1 MDYESNKSYIDVRSA
16 SMSIASM
23 VMGIVGLVMSCCVYP
38 AIIFGSLAII
48 FALLS
53 RGGEMTTNGY
63 AKAGL
68 ILGIIGIVCGILF
81 MIYALFTV
89 SVQFGGFEG
98 YLHYVEELMEEMGYP
113 DYSDPYDLYNT
124 L

>member
-1 MDYESNKSYIDVRSA
+1 MYESNKSYIDVRSA

-23 VMGIVGLVMSCCVYP
+23 ILGILGLIMSCCIYP

-53 RGGEMTTNGY
+53 RGGEMNTIGY

-68 ILGIIGIVCGILF
+68 ILGIIGIVFGIL
-81 MIYALFTV
+81 LFTYGLITLITR
-89 SVQFGGFEG
+89 FGSIEG
-98 YLHYVEELMEEMGYP
+98 YLQYIQDLMNEMGYP
-113 DYSDPYDLYNT
+113 DSSNPYDFYKT

>member
-1 MDYESNKSYIDVRSA
+1 MYESNKSYIDVRSA

-23 VMGIVGLVMSCCVYP
+23 ILGILGLIMSCCIYP

-53 RGGEMTTNGY
+53 RGGEMNTNGY

-68 ILGIIGIVCGILF
+68 ILGIIGIVFGIL
-81 MIYALFTV
+81 LFTYGLITLITR
-89 SVQFGGFEG
+89 FGSIEG
-98 YLHYVEELMEEMGYP
+98 YLQYIQDLMNEMGYP
-113 DYSDPYDLYNT
+113 DSSNPYDFYKT